1 MNDFLFLI
9 ERVREVVNNHD
20 PTDTKSC
27 SELYSLWE
35 QVVRTENNEVIIE
48 VHKII
53 TQDSLVNALRVI
65 GEIQTDK
72 ICPKTI

>member
-9 ERVREVVNNHD
+9 ERVREVVENHD
-20 PTDTKSC
+20 PTDIKSC
-27 SELYSLWE
+27 SDLYNLWE
-35 QVVRTENNEVIIE
+35 EVVRTENNEVIIE

-72 ICPKTI
+72 I